1 MNMLAHFLR
10 EMLQGMDAIHP
21 QLVSTHTNMRAV
33 AV

>member
-21 QLVSTHTNMRAV
+21 QLALRTQTCAL
-33 AV
+33 